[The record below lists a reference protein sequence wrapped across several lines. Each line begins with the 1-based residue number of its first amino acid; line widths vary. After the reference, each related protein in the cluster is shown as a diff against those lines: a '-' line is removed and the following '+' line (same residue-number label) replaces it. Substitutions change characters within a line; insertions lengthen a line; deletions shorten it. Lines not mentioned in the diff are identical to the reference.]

1 MVTKK
6 HLSRRT
12 FLHGVGATIALPY
25 LDAMTPAFA
34 STAIPV
40 TRAAFVYT
48 ANGIIMKDWT
58 PAETGNSFS
67 LSKTSGYIDPASI
80 GVVIAMIVGAF
91 VGAGMTLRVYW
102 LKIKHK
108 LFSKK

>member
-34 STAIPV
+34 SAAKPV

-48 ANGIIMKDWT
+48 ANAVSYT
-58 PAETGNSFS
+58 H
-67 LSKTSGYIDPASI
+67 L
-80 GVVIAMIVGAF
+80 
-91 VGAGMTLRVYW
+91 TLPTILLV
-102 LKIKHK
+102 
-108 LFSKK
+108 